1 MQYLRKAG
9 AEVTAESGIWRLW
22 ETPKDVPRASQA
34 QSDEMQVD
42 HEELKRIKGNLDD
55 ALENRVDGK
64 DNPLDRSLSP
74 SRSTRRRS
82 KDERRSKDQR
92 RDKGVSV

>member
-1 MQYLRKAG
+1 
-9 AEVTAESGIWRLW
+9 
-22 ETPKDVPRASQA
+22 
-34 QSDEMQVD
+34 MQVD

-82 KDERRSKDQR
+82 KDERR
-92 RDKGVSV
+92 DKGNSD